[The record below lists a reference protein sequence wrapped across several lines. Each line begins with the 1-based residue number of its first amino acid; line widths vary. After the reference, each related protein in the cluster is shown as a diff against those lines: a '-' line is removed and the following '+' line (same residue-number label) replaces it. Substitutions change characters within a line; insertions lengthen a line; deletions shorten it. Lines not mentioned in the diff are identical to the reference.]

1 LTDLFSDIVDLLL
14 SFLVHGLNGEI
25 MLTTIDVILAVYIF
39 VPRNEL
45 FLGFGGVIRNTTI
58 SCFGH
63 SNTLG

>member
-1 LTDLFSDIVDLLL
+1 
-14 SFLVHGLNGEI
+14 
-25 MLTTIDVILAVYIF
+25 

-63 SNTLG
+63 SNTLGLG